1 MICVLLRVFMADIYI
16 YILYMYFC
24 VIAILGVVVCD
35 MKNAITI
42 VASVREISSKTA
54 KMKT

>member
-1 MICVLLRVFMADIYI
+1 MGV
-16 YILYMYFC
+16 YFC

-54 KMKT
+54 KMKTEMEAARSLKE